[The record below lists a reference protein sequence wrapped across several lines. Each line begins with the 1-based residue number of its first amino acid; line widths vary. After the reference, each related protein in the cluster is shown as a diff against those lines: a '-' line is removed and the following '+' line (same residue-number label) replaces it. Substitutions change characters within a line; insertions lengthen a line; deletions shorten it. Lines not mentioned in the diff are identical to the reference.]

1 MLPSKLTPL
10 ILWLVL
16 LLSAHATQAETS
28 SERKGRKAHEK
39 LSTYTHFYNNKQV
52 TDYVNEIGQ
61 KLVAVSEWPDYPFRF
76 FVVDS
81 PGINAFAADGGY
93 IYVNRGLLSFM
104 TSEAQLAAVL
114 AHEIAHVTKRHL
126 FRQRFQQRLGNT
138 AAFVSTWAL
147 LNSDIGDVIRLENQA
162 RVSGFG
168 RDMELEADEYG
179 AQYLYKAGYDPQAII
194 EVLGILKDHQEF
206 SAKQALSRGRS
217 PITYHG
223 VFSTHPRNDQ
233 RLREIIAQAGELPP
247 GEAFV
252 GRDEYREAIDGM
264 VFGENDTTTSP
275 PGFER
280 YSSKALGVTFAYP
293 DDWTQ
298 SIDGQNIVLTSKD
311 GIEMRI
317 SVSRPDDISPDAV
330 DLLKQ
335 THQVDELIDVST
347 ILPKGSE
354 DDLTQAAKAR
364 INKQNNEKRVALV
377 KIGANAFFFESITPT
392 TLSEEVDEQLIT
404 VIQSFRKATSRD
416 FPPADIKNIY
426 FKRLEPGETFAELAK
441 THDLGRETVDYL
453 RLINGYYPSGE
464 AQPGIWIKMAK

>member
-1 MLPSKLTPL
+1 MLLAKFTSV
-10 ILWLVL
+10 IGALVL
-16 LLSAHATQAETS
+16 IFSTFTVQAESS

-39 LSTYTHFYNNKQV
+39 LSSYTHFYNNKQV

-61 KLVAVSEWPDYPFRF
+61 KLVAVSEWPDYPFHF

-138 AAFVSTWAL
+138 AAFISTWAL

-233 RLREIIAQAGELPP
+233 RLRQVIAQAGELPP

-252 GRDEYREAIDGM
+252 GRDEYRKAIEGM

-280 YSSKALGVTFAYP
+280 YASKALGVTFAYP

-317 SVSRPDDISPDAV
+317 SVTRPDDISPDAV
-330 DLLKQ
+330 AFLKQ
-335 THQVDELIDVST
+335 THQVDALIDPST
-347 ILPKGSE
+347 ILPEGSA
-354 DDLTQAAKAR
+354 DDLIQGAKAR
-364 INKQNNEKRVALV
+364 INKENNEKRIAMI
-377 KIGANAFFFESITPT
+377 KMGANAFFFESITPT
-392 TLSEEVDEQLIT
+392 TLSKEVDEQLIT
-404 VIQSFRKATSRD
+404 VIQSFRKATSKD
-416 FPPADIKNIY
+416 FPPPDIKNIY

-441 THDLGRETVDYL
+441 THNLGRETIDYL
-453 RLINGYYPSGE
+453 RLINGFYPDGE
-464 AQPGIWIKMAK
+464 AQPGMWIKVAK